1 MISAEKMEDR
11 DGLQNARGNKGLFGK
26 QALLLVGGDKAGL
39 RHSALQPVCLV
50 ANQRKL
56 QILHKPNFCIISI
69 AFVNR
74 IFTQLAGWIMVDDVT
89 NEKREF

>member
-1 MISAEKMEDR
+1 MEDR
-11 DGLQNARGNKGLFGK
+11 DSLQSTRGNKGLFGK
-26 QALLLVGGDKAGL
+26 RAIGGDKAGL
-39 RHSALQPVCLV
+39 RHSALQPICLA
-50 ANQRKL
+50 ANQRKPR
-56 QILHKPNFCIISI
+56 ILHKLNFCIISI